1 MFYRGLTTAAAKN
14 GLMFTVDGNGA
25 GDEKKGRRNMKK
37 TIAGF
42 AFATV
47 VAAFVG
53 TASAGV
59 SCRVEPDYSVRLADK
74 AGEAYVKVT
83 LAADKVAAANRPSV
97 NLAIVLDRSGSM
109 GGDKI
114 VKAREAA
121 CEAIR
126 RLDSKDIVSVVVYD
140 NKSEV
145 IVPAQYVTEKEAII
159 ARVNSIQPG
168 GCTAL
173 FDGVSAGAAELKKFK
188 GKCEISRVLLLSDGQ
203 ANVGPSSAEE
213 LGRYG
218 ALLMKDGIAVST
230 VGLGVDYNEDLM
242 TRLSQKSDGNSYF
255 VEKSDDLPRI
265 FASELGDVLSV
276 AATKVA
282 LKVKF
287 GVGFTPVSLIGRDGR
302 ILDGVVTIDLNQL
315 YGGQEKYAIVK
326 CDAAPGAVGSARE
339 IANAEV
345 TYIDPKDEKSMT
357 VTGVGTVTYS
367 ADAAAVAASVNKSV
381 VRERALNENALRTEE
396 ALKLADRGDFK
407 AAEELIRSN
416 YRNSQDV
423 QAVIGRDAAL
433 EADADMQ
440 LGNSRSMNSADYSG
454 RTRKKMRTSSF
465 QLFNQ
470 QKVK

>member
-1 MFYRGLTTAAAKN
+1 MFA
-14 GLMFTVDGNGA
+14 VEGNGA
-25 GDEKKGRRNMKK
+25 RDETKGRMDMKRS
-37 TIAGF
+37 
-42 AFATV
+42 AFAL
-47 VAAFVG
+47 AAFAAAVLG
-53 TASAGV
+53 PASAEV

-83 LAADKVAAANRPSV
+83 LAADKVSASSRPSV

-109 GGDKI
+109 HGDKI

-126 RLDSKDIVSVVVYD
+126 RLDAKDIVSVVAYD
-140 NKSEV
+140 NRSEV
-145 IVPAQYVTEKEAII
+145 IVPAQHVTEKEALI
-159 ARVNSIQPG
+159 ARVNAIEPRGS
-168 GCTAL
+168 TAL
-173 FDGVSAGAAELKKFK
+173 FDGVTAGAAELRKFR
-188 GKCEISRVLLLSDGQ
+188 GRCEISRVLLLSDGQ

-213 LGRYG
+213 LGRCG
-218 ALLMKDGIAVST
+218 ALLMKEGIAVST

-282 LKVKF
+282 LKVGF
-287 GVGFTPVSLIGRDGR
+287 GVGFTPVALIGRDGR
-302 ILDGVVTIDLNQL
+302 ILDGVVSIDLNQL
-315 YGGQEKYAIVK
+315 YGGQEKYVIVK

-345 TYIDPKDEKSMT
+345 TYVDPKDEKSKT

-367 ADAAAVAASVNKSV
+367 ADAAAVSASVNKSV

-396 ALKLADRGDFK
+396 ALRRADRGDFVGAK
-407 AAEELIRSN
+407 ALIERN
-416 YRNSQDV
+416 YDNSVIV
-423 QAVIGRDAAL
+423 QGMIGPDAAL
-433 EADADMQ
+433 EEDANMQ
-440 LGNSRSMNSADYSG
+440 LINSRNMNNDDYSG

-470 QKVK
+470 QKMK